1 MFCRPIAVGATLAT
15 GLACILLL
23 ARIIQ
28 DKDKHGDT
36 VVHSEQEF
44 TSFFTAFGTIVF
56 AFGGHP
62 AFPTFQADMK
72 NKADFK
78 WAVLLG
84 YMSKL

>member
-1 MFCRPIAVGATLAT
+1 
-15 GLACILLL
+15 LLV
-23 ARIIQ
+23 RVVE
-28 DKDKHGDT
+28 DKDKIPH
-36 VVHSEQEF
+36 VQHSKQHF
-44 TSFFTAFGTIVF
+44 FSFFTAFGTIVF

-84 YMSKL
+84 YMSKYTVYINIYVNVYPFSYICMWK